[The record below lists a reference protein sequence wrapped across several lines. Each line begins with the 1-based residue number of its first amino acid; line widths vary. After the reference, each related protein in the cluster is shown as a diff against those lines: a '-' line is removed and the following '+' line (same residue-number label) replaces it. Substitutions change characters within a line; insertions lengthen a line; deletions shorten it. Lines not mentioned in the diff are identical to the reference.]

1 MIDRHKVISAFEK
14 LYDSG
19 ENEACLMHRCDA
31 VCLAVEAKLRKAA
44 YAEREEI
51 ILFAAALLNRRLIGK
66 TADEDAVASF
76 RAGDV
81 TVSRRTGEKLA
92 NAEKDTQR
100 AFELAAHLLRDDGF
114 LFIRC

>member
-1 MIDRHKVISAFEK
+1 MIDRHRVINEFEK

-19 ENEACLMHRCDA
+19 QNEACLMPQCEA
-31 VCLAVEAKLRKAA
+31 VCLAVEAKLRRAA
-44 YAEREEI
+44 YAGREEI
-51 ILFAAALLNRRLIGK
+51 ILFAAALLNRRLTGK

-92 NAEKDTQR
+92 NAEKETQR
-100 AFELAAHLLRDDGF
+100 AFELAAPLLRDDGF